1 MEKPTQIF
9 TIIKSV
15 NLSVN
20 LVDSVF
26 RTAKNYYPQELL
38 EEFVVKEKNM
48 WKYITDDTEISDDS
62 PREDFDKEIS
72 NEANSDE

>member
-20 LVDSVF
+20 LVDSIF

-48 WKYITDDTEISDDS
+48 
-62 PREDFDKEIS
+62 
-72 NEANSDE
+72 

>member
-15 NLSVN
+15 NLLVN

-62 PREDFDKEIS
+62 PREDSDKEIS

>member
-62 PREDFDKEIS
+62 PREDPDKEIF

>member
-62 PREDFDKEIS
+62 PREDSDKEIS

>member
-20 LVDSVF
+20 LVDSIF
-26 RTAKNYYPQELL
+26 RTAKNYYPEELL

-62 PREDFDKEIS
+62 PREDSDKEIS

>member
-62 PREDFDKEIS
+62 PREDPDKEIS

>member
-1 MEKPTQIF
+1 MEKPTQTF

-62 PREDFDKEIS
+62 PREDSDKEIS

>member
-38 EEFVVKEKNM
+38 EELVVKEKNM

-62 PREDFDKEIS
+62 PREDSDKEIS

>member
-20 LVDSVF
+20 LVDSIF

-62 PREDFDKEIS
+62 PREDSDKEIS